1 MEAVAV
7 LFSIPRAAWG
17 GLDPNVGQKDT
28 VCRQQIGRRKLRSLL
43 IWIFATLSVAK
54 LNTPRPLACD

>member
-28 VCRQQIGRRKLRSLL
+28 GLPTADWTKETS
-43 IWIFATLSVAK
+43 FAADLDFRPLSVAK